1 LLVAGEVVE
10 DEAVDDGG
18 LPYGLVAQQDDLAF
32 YGRVVLHVQIYV
44 FYCYINFKK

>member
-10 DEAVDDGG
+10 YEAVDDGCFSH
-18 LPYGLVAQQDDLAF
+18 GLVAQQDDLALD
-32 YGRVVLHVQIYV
+32 GRVVLHVQIYV